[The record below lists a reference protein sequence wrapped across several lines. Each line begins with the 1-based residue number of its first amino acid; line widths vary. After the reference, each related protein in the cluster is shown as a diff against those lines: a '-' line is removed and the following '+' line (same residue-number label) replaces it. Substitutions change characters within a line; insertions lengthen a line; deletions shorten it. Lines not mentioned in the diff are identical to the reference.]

1 MPTATDARLAQ
12 LVAAVRPY
20 LTQQETWFALYG
32 EPQDS
37 PEYHQLLAEL
47 ADAERFLA

>member
-1 MPTATDARLAQ
+1 MPNPTAAALAQ

-20 LTQQETWFALYG
+20 LAQQEFWFEMYG

-37 PEYHQLLAEL
+37 PEYHQLVAEL
-47 ADAERFLA
+47 ADAERF